1 MAPQSGTPAAIGT
14 IFRLPDGICGMTPSF
29 SSSSRS
35 FSMAMARKL
44 LSALSATEFGLAAE
58 IAGRLDL
65 LGGEVDDGEVAGRL
79 GLALRRVD
87 AGEHLA
93 AGDGDRGRLAVD
105 LDDAAGL
112 GGLGVG
118 DVDEADRAE
127 RAVGIDE
134 RHAVFAGGDDL
145 GRGRRGLLDV
155 GRQVVGDREAGDAVE
170 HLSAWAGSE
179 TEAASAAVRAKSVD
193 WRGMAASPSRNEAAM
208 LWDGDISGR

>member
-29 SSSSRS
+29 RSSSRS

-44 LSALSATEFGLAAE
+44 LSALSATESGWPPRSQVASIFLVARSMTD
-58 IAGRLDL
+58 RLPD
-65 LGGEVDDGEVAGRL
+65 
-79 GLALRRVD
+79 GLALLSEVLT

-93 AGDGDRGRLAVD
+93 AGDGDGGRLAVD

-112 GGLGVG
+112 RRLGVG

-134 RHAVFAGGDDL
+134 RHAVFADRDDFRR
-145 GRGRRGLLDV
+145 GGRRLLDV
-155 GRQVVGDREAGDAVE
+155 GGQVVGDREARDAVE
-170 HLSAWAGSE
+170 HLVGMG
-179 TEAASAAVRAKSVD
+179 RQRN
-193 WRGMAASPSRNEAAM
+193 RGCKRCGE
-208 LWDGDISGR
+208 RK